1 MAALVVVH
9 MAEVQGSTGVSNEKG
24 TGGEYGQGLVQR
36 VGRSARRGWWVT
48 IKVWQERRGG

>member
-24 TGGEYGQGLVQR
+24 TGGNTG
-36 VGRSARRGWWVT
+36 RGWYS
-48 IKVWQERRGG
+48 VWAGARGGVGG

>member
-9 MAEVQGSTGVSNEKG
+9 MAEVRGSTGVSNEKG

-48 IKVWQERRGG
+48 IKVWQE